1 MMRVNQCSVEGIAA
15 MEQEGNAYS
24 GTEPSGTERWP
35 ADRARLRRGTG
46 QIRAARDGLA
56 AA

>member
-15 MEQEGNAYS
+15 MEQERNAYS
-24 GTEPSGTERWP
+24 GTEPSGTERGP